1 MTTLDR
7 SHIEFTE
14 SELLSIKDKIK
25 SWSTKDQV
33 IDIMRYRYGRL
44 EDQPA

>member
-1 MTTLDR
+1 MRNLDR
-7 SHIEFTE
+7 SLVEITE
-14 SELLSIKDKIK
+14 SQLLTIKNKIK

-44 EDQPA
+44 KDQPA

>member
-1 MTTLDR
+1 MTNLDR
-7 SHIEFTE
+7 SRIELTE
-14 SELLSIKDKIK
+14 SQLLTIKDRIK

-33 IDIMRYRYGRL
+33 IDIMRYRYGRM